1 MSDLNTMTSATRGF
15 SWTDILNSKH
25 GGFIGFGLVMLAA
38 YAIHEYFGAV
48 DKGMEY
54 GYDMNLSANQ
64 YGNVGFAQ
72 RTAPVKLIEAGRT
85 AEPVK
90 QEEHD
95 TEEEGLRKKQIT
107 SK

>member
-1 MSDLNTMTSATRGF
+1 MSDLNTMTTATRGF

-25 GGFIGFGLVMLAA
+25 GGFIGFGLLMLAA

-54 GYDMNLSANQ
+54 GYDMNLNANQ
-64 YGNVGFAQ
+64 YGNVGFIQ
-72 RTAPVKLIEAGRT
+72 RTAPEKPIEAGRT

-90 QEEHD
+90 QEEPD
-95 TEEEGLRKKQIT
+95 TAEEGLAEETDNK
-107 SK
+107 